1 MAPGKRALEACSA
14 RLPAV
19 PDPRGVTTICNV
31 IPFDQDGSSA
41 RDPGRSVGGPGRA
54 ARLGRAGADDALLD
68 ELAERKLEVLR
79 ATQRRQ
85 RWERV
90 AGWLIAPLCLSA
102 TVAAVLFI
110 QRGPDH
116 VFGVVFTGVL
126 ALGLAWILI
135 SSLFPGRADRR
146 CPRCS
151 RETLE
156 RLDRRS
162 TRGLR
167 CRSCGLVDA
176 HSSSFLLAED
186 EGEQLEDIAMRDR
199 TGRRF

>member
-1 MAPGKRALEACSA
+1 M
-14 RLPAV
+14 
-19 PDPRGVTTICNV
+19 

-41 RDPGRSVGGPGRA
+41 REPDRSVGGAGRH
-54 ARLGRAGADDALLD
+54 ARLGRAGADEALLL
-68 ELAERKLEVLR
+68 ELAERKRDAAR
-79 ATQRRQ
+79 ATQRHR

-90 AGWLIAPLCLSA
+90 AGWLVAPLCLTA

-116 VFGVVFTGVL
+116 VFGAVFTGVL

-135 SSLFPGRADRR
+135 SSLFPGRADRS
-146 CPRCS
+146 CPACGRQ
-151 RETLE
+151 TLE

-162 TRGLR
+162 TRGVR
-167 CRSCGLVDA
+167 CRACGLVDP

-186 EGEQLEDIAMRDR
+186 EGAQLEDIALRDR
-199 TGRRF
+199 SGRRF

>member
-1 MAPGKRALEACSA
+1 M
-14 RLPAV
+14 
-19 PDPRGVTTICNV
+19 

-41 RDPGRSVGGPGRA
+41 RDPGRSVGGAGRE
-54 ARLGRAGADDALLD
+54 ARLARGGADDALLD
-68 ELAERKLEVLR
+68 ELAERKREATR
-79 ATQRRQ
+79 TTQRRQ
-85 RWERV
+85 RWERIG
-90 AGWLIAPLCLSA
+90 GWLVAPLCLSA

-116 VFGVVFTGVL
+116 VFGAVFTGVL

-146 CPRCS
+146 CPGCGRQ
-151 RETLE
+151 TLE

-162 TRGLR
+162 TRGVR
-167 CRSCGLVDA
+167 CRACGLVDA

-186 EGEQLEDIAMRDR
+186 EGEQLEDIALRDR